1 VGFSRLSANSALDEA
16 LQLSLPAFGDH
27 GTLTAGP
34 DRKDAVTTSRH
45 TRSMVSPAPAVD
57 WGRRRVIASTQD
69 LFSHGEYPLAE
80 TLAYRGDPGLFGPG
94 SATWTIVGDT
104 SVFVGAIRA
113 LLLQAA
119 HPEVAAG
126 VFEHSRYHQDPLG
139 RLTRTESYV
148 TATSFGAMPEVE
160 AAVARVRRRHGPI
173 HGYSHQGLAY
183 DASDPALDAW
193 VHNSLTDSFLTAFRI
208 YGSQPCPDALADRYV
223 TEQVRV
229 GRLLGAEP
237 LPETAL
243 ALGNWL
249 STHPDLGPSP
259 GSAEAVSFLRRP
271 PLPLAVRSVY
281 SLLFRAAVPT
291 LPASVLEAI
300 GVRARR
306 GDVEIGHFAVR
317 MLRAALG
324 ASADWDLALRRTGAT
339 PPPGVHFRQPMRS
352 AVGGL
357 EERPDVIPAK

>member
-1 VGFSRLSANSALDEA
+1 VNTRRHAPPVV
-16 LQLSLPAFGDH
+16 SL
-27 GTLTAGP
+27 
-34 DRKDAVTTSRH
+34 
-45 TRSMVSPAPAVD
+45 APLVN
-57 WGRRRVIASTQD
+57 WGRQRVIASTQG
-69 LFSHGEYPLAE
+69 LFSHGDYPLAR
-80 TLAYRGDPGLFGPG
+80 TLSYRGDPGLFGPG

-173 HGYSHQGLAY
+173 HGFSHRGLPY
-183 DASDPALDAW
+183 DASDPGLDAW
-193 VHNSLTDSFLTAFRI
+193 VHNSLTDSFLTAFKI
-208 YGSQPCPDALADRYV
+208 YGSQPCSDALADRYV
-223 TEQVRV
+223 AEQVRV
-229 GRLLGAEP
+229 GRLLGADP
-237 LPETAL
+237 LPETAI

-249 STHPDLGPSP
+249 TSHPDLAPSP
-259 GSAEAVSFLRRP
+259 GSAEAVGFLRRP
-271 PLPLAVRSVY
+271 PLPLGARLVY
-281 SLLFRAAVPT
+281 ALLFRAAVAT
-291 LPASVLEAI
+291 LPEPVLEAI
-300 GVRARR
+300 GVRSRR
-306 GDVEIGHFAVR
+306 GDVEIGHVAVK
-317 MLRAALG
+317 MLRGALG

-352 AVGGL
+352 ALAGL
-357 EERPDVIPAK
+357 DERPDVMPAK

>member
-1 VGFSRLSANSALDEA
+1 M
-16 LQLSLPAFGDH
+16 
-27 GTLTAGP
+27 
-34 DRKDAVTTSRH
+34 TTRRRV
-45 TRSMVSPAPAVD
+45 RSVVSPALVVD
-57 WGRRRVIASTQD
+57 WGRQRVIASTQG
-69 LFSHGEYPLAE
+69 LFSHGDYPLAG

-94 SATWTIVGDT
+94 SATWTVVGDT

-173 HGYSHQGLAY
+173 HGFSHRGRAY
-183 DASDPALDAW
+183 DASDPGLDAW
-193 VHNSLTDSFLTAFRI
+193 VHNSLTDSFLTAFRM

-223 TEQVRV
+223 AEQVRV
-229 GRLLGAEP
+229 GRLLGADP

-271 PLPLAVRSVY
+271 PLPLGVRSVY
-281 SLLFRAAVPT
+281 ALLFRAAVPT

-306 GDVEIGHFAVR
+306 GDAEMGHFVVR
-317 MLRAALG
+317 ILRGALG
-324 ASADWDLALRRTGAT
+324 ASADWDLALRRTG
-339 PPPGVHFRQPMRS
+339 PR
-352 AVGGL
+352 
-357 EERPDVIPAK
+357 RPREFTFDSQCGRELG